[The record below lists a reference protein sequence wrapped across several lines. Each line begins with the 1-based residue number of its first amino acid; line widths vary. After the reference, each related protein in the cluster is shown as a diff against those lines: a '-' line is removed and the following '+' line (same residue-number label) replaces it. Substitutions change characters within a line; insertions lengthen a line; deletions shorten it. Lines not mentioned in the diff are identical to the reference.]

1 MPWDGTELRVTDLES
16 GAVTTLAGSVSESVL
31 QPEWV
36 DDATLTMISDRSGW
50 WNLYSVT
57 LQGKGGVLHH
67 EDAEFGG
74 PLWQLGART
83 YGALDEA
90 RILAVRTVGDDS
102 LVILDLAVG
111 TSATID
117 LPLTSIR
124 LGPQSGCRVLLTGGT
139 SSLAGGLR
147 MLDLSDGLLTDVRL
161 DVDAMPDLAYVP
173 LAETRTF
180 HEARGV
186 HTFVYPPRN
195 DEFTAPEGESPLPE
209 ASAVYQE
216 RSPLTHVSSLTT
228 PVLLL
233 QGLDDE
239 IVPPAQAEL
248 FRDALAAKRLPHV

>member
-1 MPWDGTELRVTDLES
+1 M
-16 GAVTTLAGSVSESVL
+16 TTLAGSVSESVL

-57 LQGKGGVLHH
+57 LQGKGGVLHP

-111 TSATID
+111 TSETID

-124 LGPQSGCRVLLTGGT
+124 LGPQSGCRVLLTGGS
-139 SSLAGGLR
+139 SSLAGGFASSTSPTGHSPRCASMSTPCLISR
-147 MLDLSDGLLTDVRL
+147 MC
-161 DVDAMPDLAYVP
+161 
-173 LAETRTF
+173 
-180 HEARGV
+180 
-186 HTFVYPPRN
+186 
-195 DEFTAPEGESPLPE
+195 
-209 ASAVYQE
+209 
-216 RSPLTHVSSLTT
+216 RSPKRSPNTEHVTSTLSSTRPETT
-228 PVLLL
+228 SSRHPRASRHRPRYPRCTRR
-233 QGLDDE
+233 GHRS
-239 IVPPAQAEL
+239 PTS
-248 FRDALAAKRLPHV
+248 AA

>member
-16 GAVTTLAGSVSESVL
+16 GAVTTLVGSVSESVL

-36 DDATLTMISDRSGW
+36 DDATLTMINDRSGW

-57 LQGKGGVLHH
+57 LQGEGAVLHP

-117 LPLTSIR
+117 LPLHPAR
-124 LGPQSGCRVLLTGGT
+124 PAERNSG
-139 SSLAGGLR
+139 
-147 MLDLSDGLLTDVRL
+147 
-161 DVDAMPDLAYVP
+161 
-173 LAETRTF
+173 
-180 HEARGV
+180 
-186 HTFVYPPRN
+186 
-195 DEFTAPEGESPLPE
+195 TAH
-209 ASAVYQE
+209 
-216 RSPLTHVSSLTT
+216 R
-228 PVLLL
+228 
-233 QGLDDE
+233 
-239 IVPPAQAEL
+239 
-248 FRDALAAKRLPHV
+248 R